1 MHPAKIPPE
10 LTTKQLEII
19 VRRLADDLQYGED
32 TSRYV
37 GSGVDYAQSRPFV
50 HGDPVKSI
58 DWKVTARS
66 GKYHVKEYE
75 AVKSVPIYLVVD
87 TSASMA
93 TSSIPMTKH
102 LMATMIAGALGLA
115 GTGRQSPV
123 GIIDAGSRKLH
134 YPPSLSRQR
143 VFQWLQEL
151 YRHGHDEGT
160 NLAERLDQVNAW
172 QKARSLII
180 VISDLHDPAVVPAL
194 KRIAQRHDCAA
205 IQIEDPAERGRLR
218 GGLFRGV
225 EAETN
230 SSFVGHGGSHFFP
243 GHGYYAQRDLTAAG
257 IDHLLLGTDQPFV
270 AELRWFLISRGGLM
284 HQAR

>member
-10 LTTKQLEII
+10 LTEKQLEII

-32 TSRYV
+32 ASRYV

-93 TSSIPMTKH
+93 ASSIPMTKH
-102 LMATMIAGALGLA
+102 LLATIIAGALGLA

-123 GIIDAGSRKLH
+123 GIIDAGTRSLH

-143 VFQWLQEL
+143 VFQWLQDL
-151 YRHGHDEGT
+151 YRHGHDEKT
-160 NLAERLDQVNAW
+160 NLADRLDQVNSW

-180 VISDLHDPAVVPAL
+180 VISDLHDPEVVPAL
-194 KRIAQRHDCAA
+194 KRVAQRHDCMA

-218 GGLFRGV
+218 GGLFRGS
-225 EAETN
+225 EAETTQ
-230 SSFVGHGGSHFFP
+230 SFIGHGRSDFFL
-243 GHGYYAQRDLTAAG
+243 GHAYRAQRELNTAG
-257 IDHLLLGTDQPFV
+257 IDYLRLGTDQPFV
-270 AELRWFLISRGGLM
+270 AELRWFLITRGGLM
-284 HQAR
+284 STAR